1 MPNGQ
6 PLGVEQ
12 WGKSTSTGEYVT
24 HTFPIKFT
32 VIPIVVAG
40 ALTSNTSGNTGSQ
53 SNPCYRSITVSNFV
67 FCMYDNAR
75 GYAGS
80 TYIAIGYQLQWG
92 INIGGA
98 VQTSTLPITFTNV
111 FLAVASTST
120 EWCCPGCSATNTT
133 VTTRA
138 YQSNR
143 PDVAQPNDVNW
154 IVIGCQPQWGYVKST
169 KVTFPIQFNI
179 IYTVLGNAHGSNNSN
194 NDHYFLASFSTTEA
208 SFNYSNMNFTGLSW
222 IAIGSA

>member
-1 MPNGQ
+1 MFILMDLQDLLVGLLQ
-6 PLGVEQ
+6 
-12 WGKSTSTGEYVT
+12 
-24 HTFPIKFT
+24 
-32 VIPIVVAG
+32 A
-40 ALTSNTSGNTGSQ
+40 SNK
-53 SNPCYRSITVSNFV
+53 
-67 FCMYDNAR
+67 
-75 GYAGS
+75 
-80 TYIAIGYQLQWG
+80 QWG

-154 IVIGCQPQWGYVKST
+154 IVIGCQPQWGNSWSGYTGVFDWY
-169 KVTFPIQFNI
+169 FPINTSQVCAVCLTKHTQKVSSNHNWEPARIEQWSNSFVRI
-179 IYTVLGNAHGSNNSN
+179 RPDGDLGYSVIVIG
-194 NDHYFLASFSTTEA
+194 LA
-208 SFNYSNMNFTGLSW
+208 
-222 IAIGSA
+222 

>member
-1 MPNGQ
+1 MKLMVSLIRQLQLIGIKTNLESFAITILMEHMLTRNQ
-6 PLGVEQ
+6 LPLFL
-12 WGKSTSTGEYVT
+12 W
-24 HTFPIKFT
+24 
-32 VIPIVVAG
+32 
-40 ALTSNTSGNTGSQ
+40 
-53 SNPCYRSITVSNFV
+53 VSK
-67 FCMYDNAR
+67 
-75 GYAGS
+75 
-80 TYIAIGYQLQWG
+80 QWG

-154 IVIGCQPQWGYVKST
+154 IVIGC
-169 KVTFPIQFNI
+169 
-179 IYTVLGNAHGSNNSN
+179 
-194 NDHYFLASFSTTEA
+194 
-208 SFNYSNMNFTGLSW
+208 
-222 IAIGSA
+222 

>member
-1 MPNGQ
+1 MHS
-6 PLGVEQ
+6 L
-12 WGKSTSTGEYVT
+12 
-24 HTFPIKFT
+24 
-32 VIPIVVAG
+32 
-40 ALTSNTSGNTGSQ
+40 L
-53 SNPCYRSITVSNFV
+53 RSAFE
-67 FCMYDNAR
+67 
-75 GYAGS
+75 
-80 TYIAIGYQLQWG
+80 QWG

>member
-1 MPNGQ
+1 MFILMDLQDLLVGLLQ
-6 PLGVEQ
+6 
-12 WGKSTSTGEYVT
+12 
-24 HTFPIKFT
+24 
-32 VIPIVVAG
+32 A
-40 ALTSNTSGNTGSQ
+40 SNK
-53 SNPCYRSITVSNFV
+53 
-67 FCMYDNAR
+67 
-75 GYAGS
+75 
-80 TYIAIGYQLQWG
+80 QWG

-154 IVIGCQPQWGYVKST
+154 IVIGCQPQWGKGKTFSIPFPAQCLHVVATYASTKSSDDNSDITVTATSTTGYITHKTYETFFLALGHQPQWGYVKST